1 MQNLFYGTPGAF
13 WRNILKF
20 SGYTVCPDE
29 EFNGGEE
36 QGSTS
41 PELNIK
47 TVRITPFDLALLLAS
62 LVLFCTTAID
72 KSYFSVIALILS
84 APIYTIFSY
93 RIGNHFSFFVPL
105 VAFIIGFAVTKS
117 AVQPASVIFAAG
129 MSFSILRAI
138 NTCPDRAKSSAVAG
152 SAVSAVI
159 YAFVALVAAKL
170 QYGISPSDVL
180 SQITSALDV
189 SKAQLVETLGSMD
202 PSAFGYSGLDA
213 ADIPA
218 LVDLIIKQ
226 MLTSLPSV
234 LLLGAMVAGY
244 ISASL
249 TRPLAKLCHAE
260 KMFEGVRFEVCLST
274 VSVFVYF
281 ICSLLAIFSDGAFG
295 YGLQNITN
303 LLSPGL
309 LLCGIKQVGDIFK
322 RRNFSKSAI
331 PVIMIAAV
339 AVAIILPAGLGNM
352 ILTILGIFYCT
363 RYNES
368 FQQ

>member
-1 MQNLFYGTPGAF
+1 MQNLLSGTFSAF
-13 WRNILKF
+13 GRNILKI
-20 SGYTVCPDE
+20 SAYTFCPDE

-36 QGSTS
+36 QGSLN
-41 PELNIK
+41 PKLNIK
-47 TVRITPFDLALLLAS
+47 TVRITPYDLLLLIVS
-62 LVLFCTTAID
+62 LVLFCTAAIGKD
-72 KSYFSVIALILS
+72 YFSVIALILS
-84 APIYTIFSY
+84 APIYAVFSY

-129 MSFSILRAI
+129 ISFSILRAV
-138 NTCPDRAKSSAVAG
+138 NTCHDRAKSSAVAG

-170 QYGISPSDVL
+170 QYDISPSDVL
-180 SQITSALDV
+180 SQITNAL
-189 SKAQLVETLGSMD
+189 KAGLVETLGSMD
-202 PSAFGYSGLDA
+202 PSAFGYLGFEA

-218 LVDLIIKQ
+218 LADLMIEQ
-226 MLTSLPSV
+226 LLPYLPSV
-234 LLLGAMVAGY
+234 LLLGAMILGY
-244 ISASL
+244 IAATL

-260 KMFEGVRFEVCLST
+260 KMFEGVRFEVRLST

-281 ICSLLAIFSDGAFG
+281 ICSLLAIFSNGAFG

-339 AVAIILPAGLGNM
+339 AVAIILPAGLGSM